1 MSVYFLLIACLIPY
15 SAALPRADLV
25 ADLAKLLAVFFTAAL
40 VIPRAAALVVPRAA
54 ALVIPFVA
62 NLNSAPNPP
71 YPICLR

>member
-1 MSVYFLLIACLIPY
+1 MSVYFLFIACLIPY

-40 VIPRAAALVVPRAA
+40 VAPRAA

-62 NLNSAPNPP
+62 NLNSAPRPP
-71 YPICLR
+71 